1 MAKKQFSVEVL
12 ADSTIEIEVA
22 AIDSEKYDI
31 GKMKEEDVDA
41 LMNDSEYIVQCGL
54 GDEWDGRFELKVY
67 NENDRVVFKSNDF
80 SDFRF
85 IVQSDVTEDEDF
97 PTSVDPKNATMV
109 WEKRWTEDGNGQ
121 EPGIYAVRRHSPQ
134 RVWFNFVVED
144 EKFDPSKL
152 LFVSNRKLKGLFY
165 DYMSDPYHVFY
176 GDKFV
181 EAEVNE
187 DYSEYGYTDFIMEK
201 TEKGWWEEIREI

>member
-1 MAKKQFSVEVL
+1 M
-12 ADSTIEIEVA
+12 
-22 AIDSEKYDI
+22 
-31 GKMKEEDVDA
+31 
-41 LMNDSEYIVQCGL
+41 
-54 GDEWDGRFELKVY
+54 
-67 NENDRVVFKSNDF
+67 
-80 SDFRF
+80 
-85 IVQSDVTEDEDF
+85 
-97 PTSVDPKNATMV
+97 
-109 WEKRWTEDGNGQ
+109 
-121 EPGIYAVRRHSPQ
+121 
-134 RVWFNFVVED
+134 WFNFVVED

-181 EAEVNE
+181 EAEENE